1 MNGTR
6 QDAIP
11 VPPERMRSAANLL
24 RHGAYLAL
32 YSLVKHFSFPMM
44 NLARWAV
51 LRLFGARIRSTYIAD
66 GVLIWFP
73 WNVRIGRRSSLNQG
87 VIIDGFGGVTIGDG
101 VRIAAYAVINTA
113 DHAFDDPGRMICD
126 QGFLVAPVVIEDDVW
141 IGTGAV
147 VGKGVRIGRG
157 SVIGAG
163 AVVTRDIPPGS
174 VAVGVPCRVIR
185 RRGPGPRPSPEA
197 GRPA

>member
-1 MNGTR
+1 
-6 QDAIP
+6 
-11 VPPERMRSAANLL
+11 MRSPGNCL
-24 RHGAYLAL
+24 RHGLYLTL
-32 YSLVKHFSFPMM
+32 YGLVKYWSLPFL
-44 NLARWAV
+44 NYARYAV
-51 LRLFGARIRSTYIAD
+51 LKLFTARIESTYIAD

-113 DHAFDDPGRMICD
+113 DHDFSDPERMICE
-126 QGFLVAPVVIEDDVW
+126 QGFRVAPVTIEDDVW

-147 VGKGVRIGRG
+147 IGKGVRIGRG

-163 AVVTRDIPPGS
+163 AVVTKDIPPYS
-174 VAVGVPCRVIR
+174 VAVGVPCRVVRSR
-185 RRGPGPRPSPEA
+185 RPLENQGTGETSGA
-197 GRPA
+197 